1 MRKNKRV
8 MVQKPEPEDL
18 RMKTAITAEEVKGL
32 AEIREQ
38 MKGWKNG

>member
-1 MRKNKRV
+1 MGKSKRAA
-8 MVQKPEPEDL
+8 VQKPEREDL
-18 RMKTAITAEEVKGL
+18 RMKTAITAEDVKGL